1 MELGTI
7 VLFGLLGLGGLAI
20 FVSLVGDIFN
30 IDVDS
35 IGAILLAIIVV
46 IILCLPLLKFV
57 AFIFDL

>member
-20 FVSLVGDIFN
+20 FLGLVGDIFN

-35 IGAILLAIIVV
+35 IGVILLAIITV